1 MREPC
6 MTPGRGVSAVGRH
19 VFTVTQNVPVPRMPT
34 GMIVSMASVSPA
46 RAQQPRPRT
55 PVQGARFEKGITQA
69 KAIAEFTRLAKRHG
83 VAVPPAASLKRMF
96 SRWENNPVVPEP
108 QYRMLLRE
116 LYGRTDAELGFP
128 TDDTDAGH
136 DDALTEIRARL
147 ARAQGVDG
155 ALLDHLDQ
163 HTHQL
168 RLLDRRF
175 GAASVLDQITS
186 HIGLVRQLM
195 THTVLSR
202 DRRALA
208 RIVADASALAG
219 WQALDTAAI
228 MRAWQHFDLARS
240 AGQEADDGPVYAHA
254 LGEQSYALADIG
266 KYPDALALLA
276 EAASAPTL
284 PPLMRCWLAAAHA
297 EMHAYLG
304 DRDAARRG
312 FDQADSHLLAD
323 CNDPTLPY
331 LSLNVAHLTRWRGH
345 SLALLGEPEAI
356 DYLTAALDEHNPEF
370 VRAECALR
378 TDLAHALHAAGERA
392 EARKHALIA
401 KQLAVQIGS
410 ERNRRRVTPLTR
422 PL

>member
-1 MREPC
+1 
-6 MTPGRGVSAVGRH
+6 
-19 VFTVTQNVPVPRMPT
+19 VTA
-34 GMIVSMASVSPA
+34 GIIVSMASVSPA
-46 RAQQPRPRT
+46 RARQPPSRT
-55 PVQGARFEKGITQA
+55 LLQGARFEKGITQA
-69 KAIAEFTRLAKRHG
+69 QAIATFTQLAKDHG
-83 VAVPPAASLKRMF
+83 VAVPAASLKRMF
-96 SRWENNPVVPEP
+96 SRWENNPVVPDP

-128 TDDTDAGH
+128 ADDTGAGH
-136 DDALTEIRARL
+136 EDALTEIRARL
-147 ARAQGVDG
+147 ARSQGVDG
-155 ALLDHLDQ
+155 ALLARLDAQ
-163 HTHQL
+163 THQL
-168 RLLDRRF
+168 RLLDRRL

-186 HIGLVRQLM
+186 HISLVRQLM

-208 RIVADASALAG
+208 RIIADASALAG

-240 AGQEADDGPVYAHA
+240 AGQEAGAGSVYAHA

-266 KYPDALALLA
+266 KYPDALALLE
-276 EAASAPTL
+276 EAASVPLL

-297 EMHAYLG
+297 DMRAYLG

-312 FDQADSHLLAD
+312 FDQAEHLLPAD
-323 CNDPTLPY
+323 CDDPTLPY
-331 LSLNVAHLTRWRGH
+331 LSLNTAHLTRWRGH
-345 SLALLGEPEAI
+345 GLALLGEPEAI

-370 VRAECALR
+370 VRAECGLR
-378 TDLAHALHAAGERA
+378 TDLAHALHAVGERA
-392 EARKHALIA
+392 EAREHALIA

-410 ERNRRRVTPLTR
+410 ERNRRRVTPLTP